1 MIKVKYTLAV
11 QRPASTLFAELTDFD
26 NSYRWQTNEVL
37 KEWHEP
43 EGPVLLG
50 TKGHQRRM
58 FRGEPMETIN
68 EITAFEPDQR
78 MVAES
83 STSRIEYMVTP
94 EGEKASRLDFS
105 IELKLRGMANLF
117 SPMIRLGLQQDVET
131 RFQNLKRYLETGEMS
146 RSSW

>member
-1 MIKVKYTLAV
+1 MIKVKYTFAV

-43 EGPVLLG
+43 EGPVQLG
-50 TKGHQRRM
+50 TKGHQLRM
-58 FRGEPMETIN
+58 FRGKPIETVN
-68 EITAFEPDQR
+68 EITVFEPDQR

-83 STSRIEYMVTP
+83 SNSCIEYVVTP
-94 EGEKASRLDFS
+94 EGENASRMDFS

-117 SPMIRLGLQQDVET
+117 SPMIRRGLQQDVET
-131 RFQNLKRYLETGEMS
+131 RFQNLKRYLETGETS
-146 RSSW
+146 RNSW